1 MVVRIV
7 SNFVI
12 PGLEGES
19 LDVAEGITLRQLLV
33 EISRISEKRLE
44 FFRRGSETLDSEDW
58 EVDINGVPYY
68 AHTTQLETLLTD
80 GDLVGIRI
88 SIIGGG

>member
-44 FFRRGSETLDSEDW
+44 FFRKESDVVDSEDW
-58 EVDINGVPYY
+58 EISINNAPYY
-68 AHTTQLETLLTD
+68 TQAMQLETPLKD

>member
-19 LDVAEGITLRQLLV
+19 LGVAEGITLRQLLV

-44 FFRRGSETLDSEDW
+44 FFRKESDIVDSEDW
-58 EVDINGVPYY
+58 EISINNAPYY
-68 AHTTQLETLLTD
+68 TQAMQLEKPLKD